1 MLLSSSSSSLSW
13 VDSLL
18 EDDLFTEEECR
29 RETICTLSLREE
41 RGLEADLDRDA
52 DDLDLDADLAREAD
66 DDLVVLDAE
75 DHRQLE
81 RAGDTGN

>member
-13 VDSLL
+13 VESLL
-18 EDDLFTEEECR
+18 GDDLFTEEECR

-52 DDLDLDADLAREAD
+52 DDLDLDSDLAREAD
-66 DDLVVLDAE
+66 DDLVVLDA
-75 DHRQLE
+75 DADL
-81 RAGDTGN
+81 DLDD

>member
-29 RETICTLSLREE
+29 GETICTLSLREE

-75 DHRQLE
+75 ADL
-81 RAGDTGN
+81 DLDD